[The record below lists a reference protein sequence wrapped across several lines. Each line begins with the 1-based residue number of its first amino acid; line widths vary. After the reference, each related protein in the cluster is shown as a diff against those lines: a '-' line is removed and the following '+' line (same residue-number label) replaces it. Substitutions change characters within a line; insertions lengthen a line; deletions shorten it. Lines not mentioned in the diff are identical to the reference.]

1 MFWFVTKQKKWQEMK
16 KMNRYCTRTK
26 GLTEDQNKQYA
37 KDLKEFS
44 KQEAEKFRNQEPESQ
59 DAGD

>member
-1 MFWFVTKQKKWQEMK
+1 
-16 KMNRYCTRTK
+16 MNRFCTRTK
-26 GLTEDQNKQYA
+26 GLTEEQNKQYA

-44 KQEAEKFRNQEPESQ
+44 KQEAEKFRNQEAESQ

>member
-1 MFWFVTKQKKWQEMK
+1 MTRF
-16 KMNRYCTRTK
+16 CTRTK
-26 GLTEDQNKQYA
+26 GFTEDQNKQYA